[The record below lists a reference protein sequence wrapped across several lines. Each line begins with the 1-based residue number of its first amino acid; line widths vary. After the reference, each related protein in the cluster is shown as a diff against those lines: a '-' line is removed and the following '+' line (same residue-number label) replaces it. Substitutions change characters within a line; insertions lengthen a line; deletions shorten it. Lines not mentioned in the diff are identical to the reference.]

1 MLGSKMVIL
10 GSNMVKLGSAMVKL
24 GTKKIV
30 FCVQNG
36 HFLFKTVYYGCSM
49 VELVL
54 EIH

>member
-10 GSNMVKLGSAMVKL
+10 GSNMGKL
-24 GTKKIV
+24 GTKVIE

-36 HFLFKTVYYGCSM
+36 HVLIKMVYFGCNI

-54 EIH
+54 QIHSVMG

>member
-10 GSNMVKLGSAMVKL
+10 GSTMGKL
-24 GTKKIV
+24 GTKVIE

-36 HFLFKTVYYGCSM
+36 HVLIKMVYFGCNI

-54 EIH
+54 QIHSVMG